1 MYYIFEYI
9 TFISSSVSKRITL
22 VGCADVFHATV
33 FLIRERRQ
41 ADVRLEVST
50 TGTLLLNVHEEC
62 VVVIVYSHSTH
73 SNTGGC
79 QGPVLS
85 HSLVLQ

>member
-33 FLIRERRQ
+33 FLIRES
-41 ADVRLEVST
+41 DDRLMS
-50 TGTLLLNVHEEC
+50 G
-62 VVVIVYSHSTH
+62 
-73 SNTGGC
+73 
-79 QGPVLS
+79 
-85 HSLVLQ
+85 